1 MRLRPPS
8 LVLARLG
15 MIGLGL
21 FGLGLLGCAS
31 EPRDH
36 RTHAEKER
44 VETREPPPETWTGF
58 ASIPTFKVAGE
69 VRSAHPSGDF
79 TATIHVND
87 AAKAYGDKSREPM
100 GPGAVVVASLRAEQ
114 GADVTSYYVM
124 ERKAPGYFPEGGDWA
139 YFVVDP
145 AGKVEAGGK
154 LKLCARCHA
163 EAPREHLFESLHSA
177 ISPE

>member
-8 LVLARLG
+8 LVLAV
-15 MIGLGL
+15 LGL
-21 FGLGLLGCAS
+21 FGCAS
-31 EPRDH
+31 EPRDR

-44 VETREPPPETWTGF
+44 VETPEPPPETWTGF
-58 ASIPTFKVAGE
+58 GSIPTLKVAGQ

-79 TATIHVND
+79 TATIQVNE
-87 AAKAYGDKSREPM
+87 AASAYGSKSREPM
-100 GPGAVVVASLRAEQ
+100 APGAVVVASLRSDLGAE
-114 GADVTSYYVM
+114 VTSHYVM
-124 ERKAPGYFPEGGDWA
+124 EKRAAGYFPDGGDWA

-145 AGKVEAGGK
+145 TGKVEAGGK